1 MWGELSMLT
10 NSDCTIYH
18 RIRLAGS
25 SESQWEK
32 QYVKECWWF
41 VETKSSITTEG
52 LKSADVLKL
61 RIPDLSVKVKKDD
74 ILVKGNCTIELKTV
88 NDLKEIE
95 YFKATTVNYN
105 RFGDSPHIKVVGV

>member
-1 MWGELSMLT
+1 MLI
-10 NSDCTIYH
+10 NSDCTIYR
-18 RIRLAGS
+18 RIYDPS
-25 SESQWEK
+25 IDCDTWQK
-32 QYVKECWWF
+32 QYVPECWWF
-41 VETKSSITTEG
+41 VGPKSTITTEG
-52 LKSADVLKL
+52 LKSADVLTV